1 MYGGRSQKLAGYKR
15 GVKEILRVMEVF
27 CILLWM
33 VVTWV
38 KSQLA
43 ESTVNFT
50 VY

>member
-15 GVKEILRVMEVF
+15 GVKDIFRVMEMF

-38 KSQLA
+38 KSQLV

-50 VY
+50 VH